1 MATIRQ
7 YRYQLGISMSV
18 LARKANIA
26 TSTVSRAEE
35 GLPIQELKAVQIA
48 KALSALLGR
57 EISVG
62 DIDGLRVY

>member
-1 MATIRQ
+1 
-7 YRYQLGISMSV
+7 MSV